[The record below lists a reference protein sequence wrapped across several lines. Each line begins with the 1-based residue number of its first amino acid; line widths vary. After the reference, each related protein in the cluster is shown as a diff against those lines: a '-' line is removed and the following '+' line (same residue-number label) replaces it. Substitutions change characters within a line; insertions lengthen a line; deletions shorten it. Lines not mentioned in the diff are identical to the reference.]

1 MKLAE
6 ASTGLTI
13 PALNQSLSKL
23 PALTAR
29 AWVGAENG
37 SPDGPSDTKAKYM
50 SQIQAKQD
58 PAISSRDNSRN
69 VTSRRQSR
77 TLQVRIEQVIGNVKR
92 GYSENTATRLSNQD
106 PNISR
111 KPDCLVP
118 GRNGPGLWPG
128 AWGPGQWDQGNG
140 TRAMGPGQWGVAGG
154 SRGKD

>member
-37 SPDGPSDTKAKYM
+37 SLSGGPSDTERKHM
-50 SQIQAKQD
+50 SQMQGKQD

-118 GRNGPGLWPG
+118 SAVALVYAPWRM
-128 AWGPGQWDQGNG
+128 G

>member
-1 MKLAE
+1 MKFSLVRRQAAFTILVIVAYWPIASRYAMKLAE

-58 PAISSRDNSRN
+58 PAILSPDNSRI
-69 VTSRRQSR
+69 VSFSTRRSAPS
-77 TLQVRIEQVIGNVKR
+77 QVG
-92 GYSENTATRLSNQD
+92 SN
-106 PNISR
+106 R
-111 KPDCLVP
+111 
-118 GRNGPGLWPG
+118 
-128 AWGPGQWDQGNG
+128 
-140 TRAMGPGQWGVAGG
+140 
-154 SRGKD
+154 